1 MARITG
7 KFYRNGPDK
16 QKVSDLIVDLKRP
29 DKFRISTWSPEQK
42 KAVLEWIC
50 LQEKIFE
57 GFKNEIIDSIKGVK
71 K

>member
-7 KFYRNGPDK
+7 KFFRNGTDN

-29 DKFRISTWSPEQK
+29 NKFRLKTWSPQQK
-42 KAVLEWIC
+42 KEVLEWIC

-57 GFKNEIIDSIKGVK
+57 KFKGEVIDAIKS
-71 K
+71 